1 MRKLVSSGSP
11 YEPRV
16 GISRAVRAGS
26 FVTVAGTA
34 PLGPDGSTVGCRDP
48 AAQARRCLEIIAAA
62 LAEAGASLHD
72 VVRTRILLTRIDD
85 WEAVA
90 AVHGEFFRD
99 IRPVNT
105 IMQVS
110 RFIDP
115 EWLLEIE
122 ADAVID
128 DGQNAA

>member
-11 YEPRV
+11 YEPKV
-16 GISRAVRAGS
+16 GISRAVRVGS
-26 FVTVAGTA
+26 IVTVAGTA
-34 PLGPDGSTVGCRDP
+34 PIGTDGRTVGPGDP
-48 AAQARRCLEIIAAA
+48 AAQTRRCIEIIGRA
-62 LAEAGASLHD
+62 LEEAGASLGQ

-90 AVHGEFFRD
+90 RVHGDFFRD

-115 EWLLEIE
+115 DWLVEIE
-122 ADAVID
+122 ADAVIE
-128 DGQNAA
+128 G

>member
-11 YEPRV
+11 YEPKV
-16 GISRAVRAGS
+16 GISRAVRANT

-34 PLGPDGSTVGCRDP
+34 PLGPDGRTVGRGDP

-62 LAEAGASLHD
+62 LAGAGASMRH
-72 VVRTRILLTRIDD
+72 VVRTRILLTRIED
-85 WEAVA
+85 WQAVA

-105 IMQVS
+105 IMQIA

-115 EWLLEIE
+115 DWLVEIE

-128 DGQNAA
+128 DADGAS

>member
-11 YEPRV
+11 YEPKV

-26 FVTVAGTA
+26 IVTVAGTA
-34 PLGPDGSTVGCRDP
+34 PLGPDGRTVGRGDA
-48 AAQARRCLEIIAAA
+48 AAQARRCLQIIAAA
-62 LAEAGASLHD
+62 LEGAGASMQH

-85 WEAVA
+85 WQAVA
-90 AVHGEFFRD
+90 SVHGEFFAE

-115 EWLLEIE
+115 EWLVEIE
-122 ADAVID
+122 ADAVLD
-128 DGQNAA
+128 E